1 MSNTQPPFSNQP
13 NHPHASPTVPYGT
26 PQVYVQP
33 GPSNGLGVA
42 GFVTSLIGLMSCGI
56 LSPIALLLSFLA
68 LFKRPRGFAVAGT
81 IISVIGTIALVL
93 VGASF
98 VLAMIGV
105 KKGAEALGAQLTT
118 MSAATDAA
126 TLIEEHRKTNENY
139 PTQEVGNQLISGKL
153 DGWNTQLVYE
163 TGATGYQIRSAGPDT
178 ILNTQDDVTYDGVEL
193 KRFDFNTEN
202 PAEIPA
208 ELQQLEQ
215 EIKQFEQQLREQNKL
230 PPAPAPAP
238 STAPAPAEPAP
249 ANPSPAEPS
258 PAEPAPAAAPA
269 PSEPQPTQPAPAPA
283 PATNP

>member
-13 NHPHASPTVPYGT
+13 HPSQSSPPVPYGT

-56 LSPIALLLSFLA
+56 LSPIALLISFIA

-81 IISVIGTIALVL
+81 IISVIGSIALVL

-118 MSAATDAA
+118 MSAARDAS
-126 TLIEEHRKTNENY
+126 TLIEEHRKANENY
-139 PTQEVGNQLISGKL
+139 PAAEIGNQLIAGKL

-163 TGATGYQIRSAGPDT
+163 PGATSYQIRSAGPDT
-178 ILNTQDDVTYDGVEL
+178 ILNTQDDITYDGVEL
-193 KRFDFNTEN
+193 KRFDFSPINEG
-202 PAEIPA
+202 
-208 ELQQLEQ
+208 ELPPELRQLEQ
-215 EIKQFEQQLREQNKL
+215 EIKQFEREVREKHNL
-230 PPAPAPAP
+230 PPAPENPATP
-238 STAPAPAEPAP
+238 ETPATPEPAP
-249 ANPSPAEPS
+249 EAPTPAPEAPKTA
-258 PAEPAPAAAPA
+258 PEAPQPAPAA
-269 PSEPQPTQPAPAPA
+269 
-283 PATNP
+283 NP

>member
-1 MSNTQPPFSNQP
+1 MSNTQPPFSN
-13 NHPHASPTVPYGT
+13 HPHPSPTVPYGT

-42 GFVTSLIGLMSCGI
+42 GFVTSLVGLMSCGI

-126 TLIEEHRKTNENY
+126 ALIEEHRKANENY
-139 PTQEVGNQLISGKL
+139 PTQEIGNQLISGKL
-153 DGWNTQLVYE
+153 DGWKSQLVYE

-178 ILNTQDDVTYDGVEL
+178 ILNTQDDITYDGVEL

-202 PAEIPA
+202 PIKLPA
-208 ELQQLEQ
+208 ELQKLEQ
-215 EIKQFEQQLREQNKL
+215 EIKQFEQQIREQNKL
-230 PPAPAPAP
+230 PPAPAPAD
-238 STAPAPAEPAP
+238 PAPAD
-249 ANPSPAEPS
+249 
-258 PAEPAPAAAPA
+258 PAPAAAPA
-269 PSEPQPTQPAPAPA
+269 P
-283 PATNP
+283 ATNS